1 LTDEKGMEIPMEII
15 LSQFLQQISNGIVMG
30 SVYMLLALGITLIFS
45 IMRVVN
51 FAHGEIYMLGG
62 YFCWEI
68 SGLLGNYWVAFLVA
82 VLGTMVLGYLVE
94 RLAFRPLYKYGPAN
108 IQMFI
113 VALGLVVVF
122 QEGASL
128 RWTAFGKTLTAPY
141 GTVRKIGYI
150 FITDERLIVVGV
162 SIILAVIM
170 AYFIYRTKTGK
181 AMRATAQD
189 RLGSRIVG
197 INSNRISSISFITG
211 SMLAGAAGALL
222 SPVFMLVPNMGA
234 PMIGKLFVI
243 MVLGGLGSVG
253 GAIVGSYILGI
264 AENLFSGYLWSEW
277 TYAVGF
283 VLLISI
289 LSFRPRGLFG
299 KE

>member
-1 LTDEKGMEIPMEII
+1 MEVM
-15 LSQFLQQISNGIVMG
+15 LSQFLQQVANGIVMG

-45 IMRVVN
+45 IMKVVN

-68 SGLLGNYWVAFLVA
+68 FIRTENYWLALILSMVTTV
-82 VLGTMVLGYLVE
+82 VLGYLVE
-94 RLAFRPLYKYGPAN
+94 RLTFRPLYKYGPAN

-122 QEGASL
+122 QEGATL
-128 RWTAFGKTLTAPY
+128 RWTAFGKTLDAPY
-141 GTVRKIGYI
+141 DTARQIGYI

-162 SIILAVIM
+162 SVVLALLL

-181 AMRATAQD
+181 AMRATSQD
-189 RLGSRIVG
+189 RLGSQIVG
-197 INSNRISSISFITG
+197 INSNRISCISFVIG
-211 SMLAGAAGALL
+211 SVLAGAAGALL
-222 SPVFMLVPNMGA
+222 APVFMLVPNMGA
-234 PMIGKLFVI
+234 PIIGKLFVI
-243 MVLGGLGSVG
+243 MILGGLGSVG
-253 GAIVGSYILGI
+253 GAVIGSYILGI
-264 AENLFSGYLWSEW
+264 TENLFSGYLWSEW

-283 VLLISI
+283 VLLILI
-289 LSFRPRGLFG
+289 LSFRPKGLFG